1 MEIGHQPILS
11 RITKFTR
18 ERREKKDLSRASS
31 AAKVLVVELIRFA
44 LPDAPGALRWR
55 RVDGCT
61 GPQRQVT
68 YSPFRNLILQPA
80 TREFNGNTDS

>member
-1 MEIGHQPILS
+1 LVTNRS
-11 RITKFTR
+11 FRALRSSTR
-18 ERREKKDLSRASS
+18 KRREKEKTFRALHQPQ
-31 AAKVLVVELIRFA
+31 KVLVVELISFA

-68 YSPFRNLILQPA
+68 YSPFRLGFYNSRRVSSISNA
-80 TREFNGNTDS
+80 DS